1 MTTEQ
6 SLKTLF
12 SRRGWHK
19 NSGINESTARV
30 YKKRFLEKR
39 LEMETQI
46 KILES
51 CGYKIIQEMQWEVKR
66 EPLKMRNHLIEKIK
80 MESAFW
86 SFDSTSLYEI
96 SDEMLIEKV
105 LLHLDID
112 DVNLLFKLFQKRE
125 IMKIWKE
132 KILSK
137 EPMNHQLNRLYLLLY
152 FDIKDPD
159 RYIRNYLNRKQK
171 TFNERISKEN

>member
-12 SRRGWHK
+12 GRRAWHK

-51 CGYKIIQEMQWEVKR
+51 CGFKVIQEMHWEEQADPV
-66 EPLKMRNHLIEKIK
+66 KMRSYLTDKLKN
-80 MESAFW
+80 ESAFW
-86 SFDSTSLYEI
+86 SFDPTSLYEI
-96 SDEMLIEKV
+96 TDEMLIEKV

-112 DVNLLFKLFQKRE
+112 DVNILFKLFHKKM
-125 IMKIWKE
+125 ILKIWKE
-132 KILSK
+132 VILPQ

-159 RYIRNYLNRKQK
+159 RYIHNYLNRKQK

>member
-12 SRRGWHK
+12 SKRGWHK

-30 YKKRFLEKR
+30 YKKRFFEKR
-39 LEMETQI
+39 LEIETQI

-51 CGYKIIQEMQWEVKR
+51 CGYKVIQEMVWEEQR
-66 EPLKMRNHLIEKIK
+66 DTAKMRSYLTEKLK
-80 MESAFW
+80 KESAFW
-86 SFDSTSLYEI
+86 SFDPASLYEV
-96 SDEMLIEKV
+96 SNEMLIEKV

-132 KILSK
+132 KILSQ

-159 RYIRNYLNRKQK
+159 RYIHSYLNRKQK